1 MGVRIANP
9 TRIETL
15 LARLGI
21 LTNTR
26 KIVYTPNANNYSIGR
41 RKTLTSE
48 DHTQQNDETESYREF
63 VISEEQAARIG
74 AALPLMIAGRLG
86 YMDRQALEEEPT
98 PDSDIQPYIDLIV
111 ASSGHDADYLLPDTP
126 LKEALFR
133 LILANGNQP
142 MTADQISQ
150 TLTQRWAMSAY
161 PRNLTPHVINRI
173 LENSGNYC
181 IIPLQPTP
189 PTKRHNHHS
198 RSTAP
203 IL

>member
-111 ASSGHDADYLLPDTP
+111 ASSSHDADYLLPDTP

-142 MTADQISQ
+142 MTADQISE

-173 LENSGNYC
+173 LENSANYC
-181 IIPLQPTP
+181 IIPLADSPDE
-189 PTKRHNHHS
+189 NEG
-198 RSTAP
+198 
-203 IL
+203 

>member
-1 MGVRIANP
+1 M
-9 TRIETL
+9 TT
-15 LARLGI
+15 
-21 LTNTR
+21 
-26 KIVYTPNANNYSIGR
+26 
-41 RKTLTSE
+41 E

-74 AALPLMIAGRLG
+74 AALPLIIADRLG

-111 ASSGHDADYLLPDTP
+111 ASSSHDADYLLPDTP

-142 MTADQISQ
+142 MTPDQISE

-161 PRNLTPHVINRI
+161 PRNLSPHVINRI
-173 LENSGNYC
+173 LENSANYC
-181 IIPLQPTP
+181 IIPIPDPADTG
-189 PTKRHNHHS
+189 
-198 RSTAP
+198 AE
-203 IL
+203 

>member
-1 MGVRIANP
+1 MVVIIANP
-9 TRIETL
+9 TRIETPL
-15 LARLGI
+15 DHLGI
-21 LTNTR
+21 LTNTH

-48 DHTQQNDETESYREF
+48 DHTQQNDETESYPMF

-111 ASSGHDADYLLPDTP
+111 ASSSHDADYLLPDTP

-142 MTADQISQ
+142 MTADQISE

-173 LENSGNYC
+173 LENSANYC
-181 IIPLQPTP
+181 IIPLQDPDDTE
-189 PTKRHNHHS
+189 
-198 RSTAP
+198 AE
-203 IL
+203 

>member
-1 MGVRIANP
+1 M
-9 TRIETL
+9 
-15 LARLGI
+15 
-21 LTNTR
+21 
-26 KIVYTPNANNYSIGR
+26 
-41 RKTLTSE
+41 TSE
-48 DHTQQNDETESYREF
+48 DHTQQNDETESYPMF

-111 ASSGHDADYLLPDTP
+111 ASSSHDADYLLPDTP

-142 MTADQISQ
+142 MTADQISE

-161 PRNLTPHVINRI
+161 PRNLSPHVINRI
-173 LENSGNYC
+173 LENSANYC
-181 IIPLQPTP
+181 IIPLPDP
-189 PTKRHNHHS
+189 
-198 RSTAP
+198 ADEEEA
-203 IL
+203 

>member
-111 ASSGHDADYLLPDTP
+111 ASSSHDADYLLPDTP

-133 LILANGNQP
+133 LMLANGNQP
-142 MTADQISQ
+142 MTADQISE

-161 PRNLTPHVINRI
+161 PRNLSPHVINRI

-181 IIPLQPTP
+181 IIPLQPP
-189 PTKRHNHHS
+189 
-198 RSTAP
+198 ADEEA
-203 IL
+203 

>member
-21 LTNTR
+21 LRNTR

-48 DHTQQNDETESYREF
+48 DHTQQNDETESYPMF

-111 ASSGHDADYLLPDTP
+111 ASSSHDADYLLPDTP

-142 MTADQISQ
+142 MTADQISE

-161 PRNLTPHVINRI
+161 PRNLSPHVINRI
-173 LENSGNYC
+173 LENSANYC
-181 IIPLQPTP
+181 IIPLDSPDE
-189 PTKRHNHHS
+189 NEG
-198 RSTAP
+198 
-203 IL
+203 